1 MERHNESNY
10 SAENDLHHLSMILTS
25 TMNQNIIEISKKFNR
40 HTCAWRNF
48 IDGIFDFSV
57 DSPSYSIL
65 LFFKNYFSTI
75 FCSSTAFLLI
85 TCWNY
90 CFSLF
95 MFQILLFVLH
105 GNIKLRKNIYFFH
118 QVRQADQTI
127 IQIIHIIF
135 ISRNF
140 Y

>member
-65 LFFKNYFSTI
+65 LFFKIILALFFALQPPSFLSLVEITVSLCLCFKFYCLFFMAILSYGKTFI
-75 FCSSTAFLLI
+75 FFIKCDRLI
-85 TCWNY
+85 KQ
-90 CFSLF
+90 LF
-95 MFQILLFVLH
+95 I
-105 GNIKLRKNIYFFH
+105 
-118 QVRQADQTI
+118 
-127 IQIIHIIF
+127 
-135 ISRNF
+135 
-140 Y
+140 